1 VNANTVISSCD
12 EMDTEMGNT
21 YEPMQR
27 KQRRPEPRRKGHG
40 GSAGG
45 GMHCRRNKSH
55 TWGTG
60 AGARLADL
68 RSFAGAV
75 ALVVFGL
82 LSPASADNFTW
93 KTVGSIGNAANPT
106 TGLGRVTENF
116 KISAYETTISQ
127 YADFLNGSY
136 AGKQGLYGVY
146 NTNIGATNNLNPPDG
161 VGITRTGSAGSYT
174 YSVRTGFADRP
185 VNNVSWFSAARFVN
199 WYANEKSTTATATET
214 GTYTLVG
221 GQTSGS
227 VAARNAGAKIF
238 LPSADEWT
246 KAAFYS
252 PATQS
257 YTKWPT
263 QSDTIPTA
271 TLPTADEQ
279 ITAANTANY
288 RPQTGGG
295 TPKMTNIGTYV
306 NTTSTYGLFDMAGNV
321 TEMTD
326 TAQSGDAS
334 RFQALG
340 GSFASSTTQMNNLF
354 SSDKVGEFRL
364 TDNLGAGTGF
374 RVAAVA
380 VPEPGNMV
388 AAAMGI
394 AGLVGV
400 QLAKRRKLALA
411 RAAG

>member
-1 VNANTVISSCD
+1 MNTAV
-12 EMDTEMGNT
+12 GNT
-21 YEPMQR
+21 CE
-27 KQRRPEPRRKGHG
+27 
-40 GSAGG
+40 
-45 GMHCRRNKSH
+45 NKSH

-82 LSPASADNFTW
+82 LSTASADDFTW
-93 KTVGSIGNAANPT
+93 QTVGSIGNAANPT

-116 KISAYETTISQ
+116 KISAYETTIAQ

-136 AGKQGLYGVY
+136 AGKQGLYGVF
-146 NTNIGATNNLNPPDG
+146 NTNIGAKTTNDPPNG
-161 VGITRTGSAGSYT
+161 VGITQSGSAGNFT
-174 YSVRTGFADRP
+174 YSVVSGYASKP
-185 VNNVSWFSAARFVN
+185 VNNINWFSAARFVN
-199 WYANEKSTTATATET
+199 WYANEKSGAATATET
-214 GTYTLVG
+214 GSYTLVG

-227 VAARNAGAKIF
+227 IAARNAGAKIF

-271 TLPTADEQ
+271 TLPTANEQ

-288 RPQTGGG
+288 NPQITGVI
-295 TPKMTNIGTYV
+295 TKMTNVGTYV
-306 NTTSTYGLFDMAGNV
+306 NTTSTYGLFDMTGNV

-326 TAQSGDAS
+326 TAKSGDAEK
-334 RFQALG
+334 FQAFS
-340 GSFASSTTQMNNLF
+340 GSWASNATELDNLF
-354 SSDKVGEFRL
+354 NSDKTGDFRASDIERA
-364 TDNLGAGTGF
+364 TIGF

>member
-1 VNANTVISSCD
+1 
-12 EMDTEMGNT
+12 
-21 YEPMQR
+21 
-27 KQRRPEPRRKGHG
+27 
-40 GSAGG
+40 
-45 GMHCRRNKSH
+45 
-55 TWGTG
+55 
-60 AGARLADL
+60 
-68 RSFAGAV
+68 
-75 ALVVFGL
+75 VVFGL
-82 LSPASADNFTW
+82 LSTASADDFTW
-93 KTVGSIGNAANPT
+93 QTVGSIGNAANPT

-116 KISAYETTISQ
+116 KISAYETTIAQ

-136 AGKQGLYGVY
+136 AGKQGLYGVF
-146 NTNIGATNNLNPPDG
+146 NTNIGAKTTNDPPNG
-161 VGITRTGSAGSYT
+161 VGITQSGSAGNFT
-174 YSVRTGFADRP
+174 YSVVSGYASKP
-185 VNNVSWFSAARFVN
+185 VNNINWFSAARFVN
-199 WYANEKSTTATATET
+199 WYANEKSGAATATET
-214 GTYTLVG
+214 GSYTLVG

-227 VAARNAGAKIF
+227 IAARNAGAKIF

-271 TLPTADEQ
+271 TLPTANEQ

-288 RPQTGGG
+288 NPQITGVI
-295 TPKMTNIGTYV
+295 TKMTNVGTYV
-306 NTTSTYGLFDMAGNV
+306 NTTSTYGLFDMTGNV

-326 TAQSGDAS
+326 TAKSGDAEK
-334 RFQALG
+334 FQAFS
-340 GSFASSTTQMNNLF
+340 GSWASNATELNNLF
-354 SSDKVGEFRL
+354 NSDKTGDFRPSDVERA
-364 TDNLGAGTGF
+364 TIGF